1 MLTAAALVGLV
12 EETMTIAAEFAKSRY
27 TLGVPISTLQGIS
40 HPLANIAITVQ
51 GGRNLARRAAWFLDN
66 EPDERPELAPSAF
79 VFMAEEA
86 SKAATMAVH
95 VQGGLGVS
103 AEAAATAY
111 LVRARGWSLAGGDP
125 GATAKYIAEIV
136 AARESR
142 ERTRWISHGSN
153 CPTTTRPS
161 STSRATSCATHVTD
175 DVLRR
180 DRETGDNFDE
190 GVHLALGEA
199 GYLAR
204 EWKPE
209 SEGGFNRVRKRIWEL
224 EKRRAHVPWVTS
236 GTTAMIA
243 RSVEKFGS
251 PELKADV
258 MPRVFSGHV
267 RLCLGYTEPEG
278 GSDVATCKTRAVR
291 DGDGWVIN
299 GSKMFT
305 TGAHNCQYV
314 FLITNTDPDAPKH
327 KSLTMFLVPLDS
339 PGIEIQGIRTVDGDR
354 TNIVY
359 YSDVRVDDKY
369 RLGDVNAGWTVVREP
384 LNVEH
389 GAVDAAP
396 DGLQDVSIMM
406 HQAGFMATAVDKAA
420 AKVTET
426 DPNGRRLIDDGV
438 GGISAGPQR
447 RSHGGV
453 AVARRASSGGSR
465 SRRRCATSHRT

>member
-1 MLTAAALVGLV
+1 MD
-12 EETMTIAAEFAKSRY
+12 FSR
-27 TLGVPISTLQGIS
+27 
-40 HPLANIAITVQ
+40 VQ
-51 GGRNLARRAAWFLDN
+51 LSDDDQAFLD
-66 EPDERPELAPSAF
+66 
-79 VFMAEEA
+79 EA
-86 SKAATMAVH
+86 RDF
-95 VQGGLGVS
+95 L
-103 AEAAATAY
+103 
-111 LVRARGWSLAGGDP
+111 RA
-125 GATAKYIAEIV
+125 
-136 AARESR
+136 
-142 ERTRWISHGSN
+142 
-153 CPTTTRPS
+153 
-161 STSRATSCATHVTD
+161 HVTE

-190 GVHLALGEA
+190 GVHLALGAA

-204 EWKPE
+204 DWKPE
-209 SEGGFNRVRKRIWEL
+209 SDGGFNRVHRRIWDL
-224 EKRRAHVPWVTS
+224 EKRRARVPWVTS

-291 DGDGWVIN
+291 DGDSWVIN

-305 TGAHNCQYV
+305 TGAHNCQYA

-327 KSLTMFLVPLDS
+327 KSLTMFLVPLDL

-369 RLGDVNAGWTVVREP
+369 RLGDVNDGWTVVREP

-406 HQAGFMATAVDKAA
+406 HQAGFMAAAVDKAA
-420 AKVTET
+420 AKVAEK
-426 DPNGRRLIDDGV
+426 DPNGRRLIDDE
-438 GGISAGPQR
+438 
-447 RSHGGV
+447 
-453 AVARRASSGGSR
+453 AVAYRLGRSVARMEASLSAQTIFGRVALAQTMRDISPDLMDILGTASSLPIGTDGAADDGASEYVYRFAPLVGIYGGTLEVFRNMIAQYALGLGKPAYAPPAQKKAS
-465 SRRRCATSHRT
+465 